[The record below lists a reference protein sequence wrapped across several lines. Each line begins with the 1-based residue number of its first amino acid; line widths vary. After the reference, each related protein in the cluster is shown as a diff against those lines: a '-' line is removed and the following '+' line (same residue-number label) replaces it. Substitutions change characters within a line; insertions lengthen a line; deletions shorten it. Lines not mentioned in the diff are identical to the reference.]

1 MTHAWCL
8 VPRPRP
14 SHSYTAQVFI
24 LVLIFVSCLAF
35 VVETMPEM

>member
-1 MTHAWCL
+1 V
-8 VPRPRP
+8 VPGATPP
-14 SHSYTAQVFI
+14 SLTLLTQVFI